1 MSIKKIL
8 APIQAEQPGEAALE
22 AALALAKR
30 CKAHVAVLHIRQS
43 PTTPASAYYPVG
55 VVFVDEQI
63 AELNKAMEDQSAKL
77 KAVFD
82 AVVARSGAPVID
94 ARAHRDDSGAT
105 ASWTDQNG
113 ILPYDVSAAAR
124 VSDLVVFG
132 RSGEDLAVADIELL
146 EEVIFQS
153 GRPVLI
159 APPGAMAGA
168 PKRIAVGWNG
178 GREAARALG
187 AATPLFEDAE
197 DVAVISVD
205 PLPSGVEGPEAV
217 AELLRLHGVR
227 AEAVR
232 IDRAKGE
239 DADETFL
246 NKARDWKADL
256 IVAGAY
262 SHSRWRELVLGG
274 FTRALI
280 KQAKTPL
287 LLAH

>member
-8 APIQAEQPGEAALE
+8 TPIQAEQPGAAALE

-30 CKAHVAVLHIRQS
+30 CKAHVEALHIRQT
-43 PTTPASAYYPVG
+43 PTAPASGYYPVG
-55 VVFVDEQI
+55 VVFVDEHI
-63 AELNKAMEDQSAKL
+63 AELGKAMEEQSAKL
-77 KAVFD
+77 KAMFD
-82 AVVARSGAPVID
+82 DVVARYGAPVI
-94 ARAHRDDSGAT
+94 AAASHRDDSGAT
-105 ASWTDQNG
+105 ASWTDQRG

-124 VSDLVVFG
+124 VSDIVVFG
-132 RSGEDLAVADIELL
+132 RSGEDFAVADIELL

-168 PKRIAVGWNG
+168 PKRVAIGWNG

-187 AATPLFEDAE
+187 AAMPLLVEAE

-205 PLPSGVEGPEAV
+205 PLPSGVEGPEA
-217 AELLRLHGVR
+217 AADLLRLHGVR

-232 IDRAKGE
+232 IDRVKGE

-287 LLAH
+287 LLSH